1 MTLDITDAWHP
12 TVNPSARMP
21 VHHLR
26 HLAVLGHAEGLLNEF
41 PRHRGGTTIRLPRI
55 RDGRL
60 HVLELP
66 GQSTFAPWWLPA
78 SDPTAVRHIE
88 GLYDAAL
95 LHAEPSA
102 QERGAL
108 ARLRD
113 GFRLRCAQGGL
124 TIGEALW
131 QAADALHRELVPSL
145 PELTLTS
152 LTRSPVRH
160 TLADALARLPGG
172 LLPLL
177 ARWAE
182 REGRHMWPLL
192 AVATSTQGIPVRIR
206 LHARSRRLDV
216 SPLPTSG
223 SASAS
228 GRPVLISEDD
238 LIGLLDTG
246 RLIPGS
252 RLTAL
257 AETSLH
263 LDDTA
268 VRHFGNTYGNF
279 DVLSSLFAVPDAARI
294 AACADNEDSW
304 HYADLPHGGTSR
316 YPLHLIEL
324 AACST
329 DAHTASE
336 ALIAASVS
344 QGAAVQLELKGDLD
358 ATVRGGRARL
368 LR

>member
-1 MTLDITDAWHP
+1 
-12 TVNPSARMP
+12 MP
-21 VHHLR
+21 VHHHR
-26 HLAVLGHAEGLLNEF
+26 HLAVLGHAHGVLNEF
-41 PRHRGGTTIRLPRI
+41 PRPRGGTTIRLPRI
-55 RDGRL
+55 RGGRL

-66 GQSTFAPWWLPA
+66 GQSVFAPRWLPA
-78 SDPTAVRHIE
+78 SDPAAVRHID

-152 LTRSPVRH
+152 LTRSPVRR

-172 LLPLL
+172 LLPTL

-192 AVATSTQGIPVRIR
+192 AVATSAQGIPVRIR
-206 LHARSRRLDV
+206 LHAH
-216 SPLPTSG
+216 
-223 SASAS
+223 
-228 GRPVLISEDD
+228 LID
-238 LIGLLDTG
+238 LLDTG

-263 LDDTA
+263 LDGTT
-268 VRHFGNTYGNF
+268 VRHFGNTYGHF
-279 DVLSSLFAVPDAARI
+279 DALSSLFAAPDAARI
-294 AACADNEDSW
+294 PACADDEDSW

-336 ALIAASVS
+336 ALIAASVT
-344 QGAAVQLELKGDLD
+344 QGAPVQLELKGDLD

>member
-1 MTLDITDAWHP
+1 MALDITDAWHP

-21 VHHLR
+21 VHHHR

-60 HVLELP
+60 LVLELP

-78 SDPTAVRHIE
+78 SDPTAVRHID

-95 LHAEPSA
+95 LHVEPTT
-102 QERGAL
+102 QERAAL
-108 ARLRD
+108 VRLRD
-113 GFRLRCAQGGL
+113 GFRLRCAQDRL

-152 LTRSPVRH
+152 LTRSPVRR
-160 TLADALARLPGG
+160 TLADALARVPGG
-172 LLPLL
+172 LFPVL

-182 REGRHMWPLL
+182 REERHMWPLL
-192 AVATSTQGIPVRIR
+192 AVATSTQGVPLRIR
-206 LHARSRRLDV
+206 LHAQNQRVDI
-216 SPLPTSG
+216 SPLPTSE

-228 GRPVLISEDD
+228 GRPVLISEDE
-238 LIGLLDTG
+238 LIDLLDTG

-257 AETSLH
+257 AETSLY
-263 LDDTA
+263 LDGAA
-268 VRHFGNTYGNF
+268 VRHFGNTYGHF
-279 DVLSSLFAVPDAARI
+279 GALSSLFAVSNAAHI
-294 AACADNEDSW
+294 PACADDEDSW

-329 DAHTASE
+329 NAHRASE
-336 ALIAASVS
+336 ALISASVA
-344 QGAAVQLELKGDLD
+344 QGAPVQLELKGDLD
-358 ATVRGGRARL
+358 ATICGGRARL

>member
-1 MTLDITDAWHP
+1 MALDVTDAWHP

-21 VHHLR
+21 VHHHR
-26 HLAVLGHAEGLLNEF
+26 HLAVLGHADGLLNEF

-55 RDGRL
+55 WGGRL
-60 HVLELP
+60 HVVELP
-66 GQSTFAPWWLPA
+66 GQSVFAPWWLPA
-78 SDPTAVRHIE
+78 SDPTAVR
-88 GLYDAAL
+88 LVDAVYDAAL

-102 QERGAL
+102 PERGAL

-113 GFRLRCAQGGL
+113 GFRLRCAQGRL

-131 QAADALHRELVPSL
+131 QAADVLHRELVPSL
-145 PELTLTS
+145 PALTLIS

-160 TLADALARLPGG
+160 TLAEALAQLPGG
-172 LLPLL
+172 LLPVL

-192 AVATSTQGIPVRIR
+192 AVATSTQGVPVRIR
-206 LHARSRRLDV
+206 LHARSRRLDI
-216 SPLPTSG
+216 SPLPTFE
-223 SASAS
+223 SASVS
-228 GRPVLISEDD
+228 GRPVLIGGEE
-238 LIGLLDTG
+238 LIDLLDTG

-263 LDDTA
+263 LGGTT

-279 DVLSSLFAVPDAARI
+279 DTLSTLLPASDTGRI
-294 AACADNEDSW
+294 PACADDEDSW
-304 HYADLPHGGTSR
+304 HYADLPDGGTSR

-329 DAHTASE
+329 DTHAAAE
-336 ALIAASVS
+336 ALIDASVAR
-344 QGAAVQLELKGDLD
+344 GAPVRMELKGDLD